1 MICYTV
7 KKVYVSLGSTYYM
20 VEYLEKIL
28 FLLAEALKTVFFHR
42 SGKPVINKNWNHNYF
57 NACRFQK
64 HQIHC
69 ILANGDTVIFD
80 IVI

>member
-20 VEYLEKIL
+20 VEYLEKIF

-42 SGKPVINKNWNHNYF
+42 SGKPVINKN
-57 NACRFQK
+57 
-64 HQIHC
+64 
-69 ILANGDTVIFD
+69 
-80 IVI
+80 